1 MRALVTGATGLIGQ
15 ALARRL
21 AAEGHHVVAAV
32 RNVGKAREMFGGLAN
47 VEIVEWDVTVAGGPR
62 FIAAADAQTR
72 VPSVDWVVHAAAET
86 SSRAFVEKPVEV
98 IRAVVAGTENVL
110 EFTRAVHASSAVFL
124 STMEVYGVP
133 AADPVTEADYGYL
146 DPTEVRSSYPEAKRL
161 AENLCVA
168 YAREHGVP
176 VRIARLT
183 QTFGPGVR
191 RGDRRVFAQFAE
203 AVLEGRDIVLHTE
216 GRTARCYC
224 DLDDAVTAILV
235 LLEKGS
241 DGEAY
246 NVANPATYC
255 TIREMAEALCAA
267 HPPCRVV
274 VDTQAAAG
282 RGYAP
287 EFKMR
292 LDVTKI
298 EALGWRPTRGLAE
311 MFGRL
316 IVSMR
321 EDFA

>member
-47 VEIVEWDVTVAGGPR
+47 VEIAEWDVAR
-62 FIAAADAQTR
+62 ADATGR
-72 VPSVDWVVHAAAET
+72 VPPVDWVVHAAAET
-86 SSRAFVEKPVEV
+86 SSRAFVEEPVEV
-98 IRAVVAGTENVL
+98 VRTVVAGTANVL
-110 EFTRAVHASSAVFL
+110 EFARAVHASSAVFL

-168 YAREHGVP
+168 YAREYGVP

-203 AVLEGRDIVLHTE
+203 AVLENRDIVLHTE

-224 DLDDAVTAILV
+224 DLDDTVEAILV
-235 LLEKGS
+235 LLRKGK

-274 VDTQAAAG
+274 VDTRAAAG

-287 EFKMR
+287 EFRMR
-292 LDVTKI
+292 LDVAKM

-311 MFGRL
+311 MFERL
-316 IVSMR
+316 IDSMR
-321 EDFA
+321 AG